1 LDFGYEMER
10 YFMAGRL
17 QCLLTSNFLELP
29 EDAQEEVY
37 YAYLDLVYGTVYY
50 MVKDHQ
56 ATEDIIQEAFL
67 MVALKKPAFDN
78 ENSLRAWLKTVSRNM
93 AITYL
98 RKNRKHD
105 CTVDSD
111 SAMQEIAA
119 TGWLADSVEGCV
131 ETKLLEETISSYLHH
146 IKPEYRML
154 LEYRWKQGLSY
165 KEIAERMGLCE
176 NLVRQR
182 LYRTREGIKKML
194 HKEWEDQKPDA
205 TL

>member
-1 LDFGYEMER
+1 
-10 YFMAGRL
+10 MASRL
-17 QCLLTSNFLELP
+17 RCLLAANYLDLP
-29 EDAQEEVY
+29 DPVQEEVY
-37 YAYLDLVYGTVYY
+37 YAYLDLVYGTVFY

-67 MVALKKPAFDN
+67 MVVLKKPAFDN
-78 ENSLRAWLKTVSRNM
+78 ENSLRAWLKTVTRNM

-119 TGWLADSVEGCV
+119 TAWHKDSVEGCV
-131 ETKLLEETISSYLHH
+131 ETKLLEEAICSYLHH

-154 LEYRWKQGLSY
+154 FEYRWKQGLSY
-165 KEIAERMGLCE
+165 KEIAERMGVCE

-194 HKEWEDQKPDA
+194 HSEWDEQKPDA
-205 TL
+205 SL

>member
-1 LDFGYEMER
+1 MVSQ
-10 YFMAGRL
+10 L
-17 QCLLTSNFLELP
+17 QYLLTANYLELP
-29 EDAQEEVY
+29 ERVQEEIY
-37 YAYLDLVYGTVYY
+37 YAYFDLVYGTVYY

-67 MVALKKPAFDN
+67 MVVLKKPDFDN
-78 ENSLRAWLKTVSRNM
+78 ENSLRAWLRTVSRNM

-98 RKNRKHD
+98 RKNRKYD

-111 SAMQEIAA
+111 CALQEVAA
-119 TGWLADSVEGCV
+119 TAWPEDSVEGCV
-131 ETKLLEETISSYLHH
+131 ETKLLEEAISSYLHQ

-165 KEIAERMGLCE
+165 KEIADRMGLCE

-194 HKEWEDQKPDA
+194 HAEWDEQKPDA
-205 TL
+205 SM

>member
-1 LDFGYEMER
+1 
-10 YFMAGRL
+10 MASRL
-17 QCLLTSNFLELP
+17 RCLLTSNYLELSKQ
-29 EDAQEEVY
+29 AQEEVY
-37 YAYLDLVYGTVYY
+37 YAYSDLVHGTVYY
-50 MVKDHQ
+50 MVKDRQ

-67 MVALKKPAFDN
+67 MVILKKPSFDN
-78 ENSLRAWLKTVSRNM
+78 ENSLRAWLKTVARNM

-105 CTVDSD
+105 CSFDSD
-111 SAMQEIAA
+111 CALQEIGA
-119 TGWLADSVEGCV
+119 TAWPDDSVEGCV
-131 ETKLLEETISSYLHH
+131 ETKLLEETICAYLHH

-165 KEIAERMGLCE
+165 KEIADRMGLCE

-194 HKEWEDQKPDA
+194 HTEWEDQKPDA
-205 TL
+205 SI